1 MPWCN
6 SPDRVDII
14 VALLHQEFRSSY
26 SFKNMYF
33 LDDNLSGE
41 RRILYG
47 SAEVR
52 NSSSNV
58 STLVE
63 KFRNSK
69 RPVIFYLLYK
79 HHEIHRGYCMA
90 ARIYETIATM
100 IFSREITSYL
110 HA

>member
-1 MPWCN
+1 
-6 SPDRVDII
+6 
-14 VALLHQEFRSSY
+14 
-26 SFKNMYF
+26 MYF
-33 LDDNLSGE
+33 LDDNLSGKGE
-41 RRILYG
+41 YYM
-47 SAEVR
+47 EVR
-52 NSSSNV
+52 RYEIPLRMLKKYFTSERNERV
-58 STLVE
+58 KYFSTLVE
-63 KFRNSK
+63 KFRNFK

>member
-1 MPWCN
+1 MEVRRYEIPLRMLKKYFTR
-6 SPDRVDII
+6 S
-14 VALLHQEFRSSY
+14 FRSLV
-26 SFKNMYF
+26 KYF
-33 LDDNLSGE
+33 
-41 RRILYG
+41 
-47 SAEVR
+47 
-52 NSSSNV
+52 

-90 ARIYETIATM
+90 ARICETIATM

>member
-1 MPWCN
+1 MTIYL
-6 SPDRVDII
+6 V
-14 VALLHQEFRSSY
+14 
-26 SFKNMYF
+26 K
-33 LDDNLSGE
+33 GE
-41 RRILYG
+41 YYM
-47 SAEVR
+47 EVR
-52 NSSSNV
+52 RYEIPLRMLKKYFTSERNERV
-58 STLVE
+58 KYFPTLVE